1 MEFYW
6 TYVEYDYDQATLAL
20 ARARALDPLDPRVT
34 VREGVVAFIFG
45 RCEQAEMIFRE
56 LLAGD
61 GATPIALIG
70 LMESLHRA
78 GRKDEAVAVARQ
90 LPVTAEL
97 PNVALAV
104 SGGLLAQCGA
114 EDEARKRLQ
123 LLESRIRPGDSVPFF
138 RAAIHVGLGEI
149 DEAFA
154 LYDEAV
160 EARDSALLYLIV
172 LPKKA
177 GFQDDPRFGAL
188 LRRIGLGHL
197 VAAS

>member
-1 MEFYW
+1 M
-6 TYVEYDYDQATLAL
+6 
-20 ARARALDPLDPRVT
+20 
-34 VREGVVAFIFG
+34 
-45 RCEQAEMIFRE
+45 
-56 LLAGD
+56 
-61 GATPIALIG
+61 
-70 LMESLHRA
+70 
-78 GRKDEAVAVARQ
+78 
-90 LPVTAEL
+90 
-97 PNVALAV
+97 
-104 SGGLLAQCGA
+104 
-114 EDEARKRLQ
+114 
-123 LLESRIRPGDSVPFF
+123 PFF